1 MKYKKRLKKLQTR
14 IQFWERQG
22 SAYQKANKKP
32 GSNK

>member
-1 MKYKKRLKKLQTR
+1 MKYKKRLKRLLTR

-32 GSNK
+32 GGVK